1 MVQHKRVR
9 AIAIEPPCTSFS
21 PAARP
26 AVRSYKEPRGF
37 CQENPKILGRK
48 QAGIQRPSSAL
59 GRTLCRG
66 FWTSGDTQE
75 VKNGMAPR
83 VALPPDPCGHKEVST
98 ASCAFGSIHQ
108 KEFRFLTC
116 NMVPDSVSRRC
127 RRDHHHVKIEGQ
139 ITKGKAVY
147 CPGLVRALG
156 SLRAGGA
163 TYLQMLLED
172 SELTRRRGRWL
183 SGRTM
188 EIYPH
193 ESSATTY
200 FPQLP
205 PETKKRIMQAA
216 NSFATMLKKVI
227 FFYQELYQDYIPSS
241 SSTCFSDCGEDRWTT
256 DGKRR
261 EAWQKDGSNG
271 CKQHP
276 WQILRSRMDR
286 EKYTRGKKESGRATG
301 HSWESKW
308 CSAFAISSLPKEPSH
323 PGGMTERWEQLN
335 NYDFDDNCDYIVKYN
350 SLRCD
355 FWSIVHSL

>member
-1 MVQHKRVR
+1 MHQLFTSGTPSSPILQR
-9 AIAIEPPCTSFS
+9 AQGIL
-21 PAARP
+21 
-26 AVRSYKEPRGF
+26 PRK
-37 CQENPKILGRK
+37 PKSLGRK

-127 RRDHHHVKIEGQ
+127 SRDHHHVKIEGQ

-156 SLRAGGA
+156 SLRAGGS

-188 EIYPH
+188 EIYPQ

-227 FFYQELYQDYIPSS
+227 FLPRTISRLYPFFVFNLFFLIAAKTYEQQTGKEGRHDRKMGAMDAN
-241 SSTCFSDCGEDRWTT
+241 STHGRFCGAEW
-256 DGKRR
+256 
-261 EAWQKDGSNG
+261 
-271 CKQHP
+271 
-276 WQILRSRMDR
+276 
-286 EKYTRGKKESGRATG
+286 
-301 HSWESKW
+301 
-308 CSAFAISSLPKEPSH
+308 
-323 PGGMTERWEQLN
+323 TERSIPEAKKRVAEQL
-335 NYDFDDNCDYIVKYN
+335 DIVEKASDVLPSPSQASPKN
-350 SLRCD
+350 PPTQEA
-355 FWSIVHSL
+355 

>member
-227 FFYQELYQDYIPSS
+227 CFTKNYIKTISLLRLPPVFLIAAKTDEQQTGKEGRHDRKMGAMDAN
-241 SSTCFSDCGEDRWTT
+241 STHGRFCGAEW
-256 DGKRR
+256 
-261 EAWQKDGSNG
+261 
-271 CKQHP
+271 
-276 WQILRSRMDR
+276 
-286 EKYTRGKKESGRATG
+286 
-301 HSWESKW
+301 
-308 CSAFAISSLPKEPSH
+308 
-323 PGGMTERWEQLN
+323 TERSIPEAKKRVVEQL
-335 NYDFDDNCDYIVKYN
+335 DIVEKASDVLPSPSQASPKN
-350 SLRCD
+350 PPTQEA
-355 FWSIVHSL
+355 

>member
-1 MVQHKRVR
+1 MDCCFHGPAQEGQSHSRRTTMHQLFTSGTPSSPILQR
-9 AIAIEPPCTSFS
+9 AQGIL
-21 PAARP
+21 
-26 AVRSYKEPRGF
+26 PRK
-37 CQENPKILGRK
+37 PKSLGRK

-83 VALPPDPCGHKEVST
+83 VALPPDPCGHKVST

-127 RRDHHHVKIEGQ
+127 SRDHHHVKIEGQ

-156 SLRAGGA
+156 SLRAGGS

-188 EIYPH
+188 EIYPQ

-227 FFYQELYQDYIPSS
+227 FLTKNYIKTMSLLRLQPV
-241 SSTCFSDCGEDRWTT
+241 FSDCGEDR
-256 DGKRR
+256 
-261 EAWQKDGSNG
+261 
-271 CKQHP
+271 
-276 WQILRSRMDR
+276 
-286 EKYTRGKKESGRATG
+286 
-301 HSWESKW
+301 
-308 CSAFAISSLPKEPSH
+308 
-323 PGGMTERWEQLN
+323 
-335 NYDFDDNCDYIVKYN
+335 
-350 SLRCD
+350 
-355 FWSIVHSL
+355 